1 MTKWKTIGTW
11 FMLIVATVVVAGAIF
26 TLGSI
31 MGSVFIKG
39 SAEFSLIQIGII
51 GGGIAS
57 AFLLIRGVN
66 QLKNSTEH
74 ART

>member
-31 MGSVFIKG
+31 MGSFFIKG

-57 AFLLIRGVN
+57 AFLLIRSAN
-66 QLKNSTEH
+66 QLKNSAEH